1 MNETQIRNEPTETRD
16 DANADPQKWADAIQ
30 NLLRIIER
38 SEQKLGYFE
47 NRVKQAKF
55 MDRPNQ
61 QKVRAAGAQVGAYSA
76 QLEGLR
82 NELYQLERL
91 HSGGIHFR
99 QTKENELRRIW
110 GWINRPTIRKYLY
123 TARVSFETFLNDWHQ
138 WMAQE
143 QTHALA
149 VELQTTRLL
158 IGFVLLHHEES
169 TVTIKFVVIRPDYR
183 ARGYGTDTLVESVR
197 YAFEQLG
204 AEHIT
209 LQVSVDNG
217 PALICFENAGFRY
230 LGYTETSTQAYT
242 MGIERNEWEGDEPI
256 DIDEESASPRLSV
269 PLRAFFD
276 E

>member
-1 MNETQIRNEPTETRD
+1 MNETQIENERTETRD

-61 QKVRAAGAQVGAYSA
+61 RMIRTAGAQVSAHSA

-82 NELYQLERL
+82 SELYQLERL
-91 HSGGIHFR
+91 YSGGVHFR
-99 QTKENELRRIW
+99 QTTENELRQIW

-123 TARVSFETFLNDWHQ
+123 TTRVSFETFLEDWHR
-138 WMAQE
+138 WMERE
-143 QTHALA
+143 QIHALA
-149 VELQTTRLL
+149 IELRTTRLL
-158 IGFVLLHHEES
+158 IGFILLQYEAE

-183 ARGYGTDTLVESVR
+183 ARGYGTDTLVEAAH

-217 PALICFENAGFRY
+217 PALTCFENAGFRY
-230 LGYTETSTQAYT
+230 LGYTDTSTQVYT
-242 MGIERNEWEGDEPI
+242 MGIDRSEWEGDNP
-256 DIDEESASPRLSV
+256 IDEESASQRLSA

-276 E
+276 EEN